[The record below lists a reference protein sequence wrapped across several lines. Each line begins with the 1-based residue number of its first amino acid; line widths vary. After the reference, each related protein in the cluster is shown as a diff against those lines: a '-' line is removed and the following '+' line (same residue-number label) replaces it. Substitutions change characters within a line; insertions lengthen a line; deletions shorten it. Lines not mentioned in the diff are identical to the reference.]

1 MERLQYALIGRFS
14 IAKMSVLF
22 ELTYRFNAIS
32 IKMLVEFLEEVKKL
46 ILKLK
51 KKKKQR
57 PRIVTTIWKNK
68 NKVGGFSLP
77 DFGYPVINTV

>member
-51 KKKKQR
+51 KKKSKDLELSQ
-57 PRIVTTIWKNK
+57 
-68 NKVGGFSLP
+68 L
-77 DFGYPVINTV
+77 FGKIRTKLEDLVYLILDIQ

>member
-14 IAKMSVLF
+14 IAKMSILF

-46 ILKLK
+46 ILKL